1 MAQQIISLTRGVPAI
16 ETFPT
21 EALIE
26 CAGEALRRDSS
37 VILQYGRSPGYAPLR
52 EWLAERYGVTLDR
65 VLVGN
70 GSLEVL
76 SFITGVLLEPGAR
89 VFVESP
95 SYDRTITL
103 LRRAG
108 AQVVGIPMAQ
118 DGMDL
123 EALEAAISEGPPA
136 LMYTIADFQNPL
148 GVTTSLE
155 KRQRLAALAEEHA
168 FWIVEDAPYRE
179 LRYWGEPVPTLQSL
193 APSRVL
199 HMSSFSKLLAP
210 GIRLGY
216 LIAPADVV
224 ARLANWAIDTYIGP
238 VCPTQ
243 AMAYEFFRRGL
254 LEPNI
259 ANLKAVYGPR
269 LEATLSGLD
278 EHLPETTSS
287 RPEGGFFVGVTL
299 PEGTDV
305 VGLMERAPAV
315 GLKLSDGRGFF
326 PNPEDGMRFLRIP
339 FCSLT
344 PDEISEALRRLARIM

>member
-1 MAQQIISLTRGVPAI
+1 MARHIISLTRGVPAV

-21 EALIE
+21 EELID
-26 CAGEALRRDSS
+26 CAGEALRRDAS

-52 EWLAERYGVTLDR
+52 EWLGQRCGVAADN
-65 VLVGN
+65 VLIGN

-76 SFITGVLLEPGAR
+76 SFITRVLLEPGAR

-108 AQVVGIPMAQ
+108 ANVVGIPMES
-118 DGMDL
+118 DGVSI
-123 EALEAAISEGPPA
+123 EALDRAVTAGPPD
-136 LMYTIADFQNPL
+136 LIYTIADFQNPL
-148 GVTTSLE
+148 GTTTSLE
-155 KRQRLAALAEEHA
+155 KRMHLTRLAEEHG
-168 FWIVEDAPYRE
+168 FWLVEDAPYRE
-179 LRYWGEPVPTLQSL
+179 LRYRGEAVPTMQSM
-193 APSRVL
+193 APNRVL

-216 LIAPADVV
+216 LVAPADVV
-224 ARLANWAIDTYIGP
+224 SKVAKWAIDTYIGP

-254 LEPNI
+254 LDPNI
-259 ANLKAVYGPR
+259 ERLRSVYGPR

-278 EHLPETTSS
+278 EHLPQATWP

-305 VGLMERAPAV
+305 VGLMERAPGV

-326 PNPEDGMRFLRIP
+326 PSPNDGMRFLRIP

-344 PDEISEALRRLARIM
+344 PEEIHEALYRLARIM

>member
-1 MAQQIISLTRGVPAI
+1 VSERVISLTRGVPDVA
-16 ETFPT
+16 TFPT
-21 EALIE
+21 EDLID
-26 CAGEALRRDSS
+26 CAAAALRRDAS

-52 EWLAERYGVTLDR
+52 QWLGERYGVGPDR

-76 SFITGVLLEPGAR
+76 SFITRVLLRPGAR

-95 SYDRTITL
+95 SYDRTVTL
-103 LRRAG
+103 MRRAG
-108 AQVVGIPMAQ
+108 AEVVGIPMEA
-118 DGMDL
+118 DGVDL
-123 EALEAAISEGPPA
+123 AALDEAVDSGPPD

-155 KRQRLAALAEEHA
+155 KRTHLASLAQEHS

-179 LRYWGEPVPTLQSL
+179 LRYWGEAVPTFQSI
-193 APSRVL
+193 APDRVL
-199 HMSSFSKLLAP
+199 HLSSFSKLLAP

-216 LIAPADVV
+216 LVAPADVV
-224 ARLANWAIDTYIGP
+224 AKLAKWAIDTYIGP

-259 ANLKAVYGPR
+259 DRLRAVYGPR
-269 LEATLSGLD
+269 LEATLSALD
-278 EHLPETTSS
+278 EQMPQATWP

-299 PEGTDV
+299 PEGSSV
-305 VGLMERAPAV
+305 VDLLERAPTV

-326 PNPEDGMRFLRIP
+326 SDPADGVRFLRIP

-344 PDEISEALRRLARIM
+344 PEEIREALRRLARIL